1 MYWTIIPS
9 YIAIIFFSLYQHK
22 RLTERRK
29 LPSRYR
35 NNRKS
40 GNRHQANQNRR
51 HIIYVQQ

>member
-22 RLTERRK
+22 RLTDRRK

-51 HIIYVQQ
+51 HIIYVQ